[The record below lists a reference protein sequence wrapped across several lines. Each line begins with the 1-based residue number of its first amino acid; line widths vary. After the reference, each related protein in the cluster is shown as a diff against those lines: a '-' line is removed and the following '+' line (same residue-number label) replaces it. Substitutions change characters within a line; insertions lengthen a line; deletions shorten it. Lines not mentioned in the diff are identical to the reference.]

1 MKLAGNDCL
10 LYNTILFKFPG
21 DGSLLFT
28 VEFHYMLHCSQ
39 LAKMK
44 LPGNDCLF
52 FIDFHNSTIH
62 V

>member
-28 VEFHYMLHCSQ
+28 VEFHYMLHC
-39 LAKMK
+39 
-44 LPGNDCLF
+44 
-52 FIDFHNSTIH
+52 
-62 V
+62 